1 MKCNKI
7 CHKLEKVK
15 LREKSLFSNV
25 FNIESPSQHAAGLVG
40 GAAAAETGE
49 EGEEGEEDEGDDDEG
64 EVGRVGGV
72 RLGQARLNVLA
83 CQRENK
89 IIGRR

>member
-1 MKCNKI
+1 MKLNRMCRE
-7 CHKLEKVK
+7 LERVK
-15 LREKSLFSNV
+15 MREKSLFSNV

-72 RLGQARLNVLA
+72 RLGQARLNVCA
-83 CQRENK
+83 CQQEN
-89 IIGRR
+89 